1 MCQQFHQFL
10 RSEESKILLSK
21 IKHIQIKKIIYI
33 YFGFLIICSFFGKSY
48 GNDAK
53 EDYFFEV
60 QFGNLIVGK
69 TKVSLIKDEKKLRV
83 KAKTKTAGFLNTF
96 YEYQGELSSW
106 SLKNG
111 ASWKPHKF
119 TTNGF
124 FKNKNRISE
133 LNWDKDN
140 SVSYKIDP
148 VLDLKEVH
156 DIDKST
162 LNKVIDPLTSIINVI
177 ESIKNTETCD
187 QSFKIFDGRRRYDLK
202 INMKAL
208 EFINLYLEH
217 FNNDDFDSLKSFFAY
232 PLYMNVN
239 GNIITVNESP
249 MEQMKKSSDLGKT
262 EDIEVE
268 VIKETEDQAHVVL
281 RNAKRYNKSGEYVE
295 SVTGFYALH
304 KKGNEWQIIF
314 LSGITYQDQNI

>member
-1 MCQQFHQFL
+1 M
-10 RSEESKILLSK
+10 
-21 IKHIQIKKIIYI
+21 KHIQIKKIIYI
-33 YFGFLIICSFFGKSY
+33 YFGFLIVFSLFGKSY

-69 TKVSLIKDEKKLRV
+69 AEVSLINDEKKILV

-111 ASWKPHKF
+111 EVWKPHKF
-119 TTNGF
+119 STNGF

-156 DIDKST
+156 DIDKPT
-162 LNKVIDPLTSIINVI
+162 LNEVIDPLTSIINVI
-177 ESIKNTETCD
+177 ENIKATKTCD
-187 QSFKIFDGRRRYDLK
+187 QSFKIFDGRRRYDLIIK
-202 INMKAL
+202 TLGK
-208 EFINLYLEH
+208 ENLV
-217 FNNDDFDSLKSFFAY
+217 NDRPKSFSGNVTTCGVKMIPIGGHRLKSKWKPKQDKFSDFKIY
-232 PLYMNVN
+232 FGKISSGLLFPVRMNLERWF
-239 GNIITVNESP
+239 GTV
-249 MEQMKKSSDLGKT
+249 
-262 EDIEVE
+262 
-268 VIKETEDQAHVVL
+268 VVRL
-281 RNAKRYNKSGEYVE
+281 INK
-295 SVTGFYALH
+295 
-304 KKGNEWQIIF
+304 NM
-314 LSGITYQDQNI
+314 

>member
-1 MCQQFHQFL
+1 
-10 RSEESKILLSK
+10 
-21 IKHIQIKKIIYI
+21 
-33 YFGFLIICSFFGKSY
+33 LIVFSLFGKSY

-69 TKVSLIKDEKKLRV
+69 AEVSLINDEKKILV

-111 ASWKPHKF
+111 EAWKPHKF
-119 TTNGF
+119 STNGF

-156 DIDKST
+156 DIDKPT
-162 LNKVIDPLTSIINVI
+162 LNEVIDPLTSIINVI
-177 ESIKNTETCD
+177 ENIKATKTCD
-187 QSFKIFDGRRRYDLK
+187 QSFKIFDGRRRYDLIIKTLGKENLVNDRPKSFSGNVTTCGVKMIPIGGHRLKSKWKPKQDKFSDFK
-202 INMKAL
+202 IYFGKISSGL
-208 EFINLYLEH
+208 LFPVRINLERW
-217 FNNDDFDSLKSFFAY
+217 F
-232 PLYMNVN
+232 
-239 GNIITVNESP
+239 GTV
-249 MEQMKKSSDLGKT
+249 
-262 EDIEVE
+262 
-268 VIKETEDQAHVVL
+268 VVRL
-281 RNAKRYNKSGEYVE
+281 INK
-295 SVTGFYALH
+295 
-304 KKGNEWQIIF
+304 NM
-314 LSGITYQDQNI
+314 

>member
-1 MCQQFHQFL
+1 MYQQFHQFL
-10 RSEESKILLSK
+10 LSEESKLLLSK
-21 IKHIQIKKIIYI
+21 IKHIQIKKFIYI
-33 YFGFLIICSFFGKSY
+33 YFGFLIIFSFFGKSY

-69 TKVSLIKDEKKLRV
+69 AEVSLIKDEKKLRV

-111 ASWKPHKF
+111 KAWKPHKF
-119 TTNGF
+119 STNGF

-133 LNWDKDN
+133 LSWDKDN

-148 VLDLKEVH
+148 VLDLNEVH

-177 ESIKNTETCD
+177 ESIKNTKTCD
-187 QSFKIFDGRRRYDLK
+187 QSFKIFDGRRRYDLIIK
-202 INMKAL
+202 TLGK
-208 EFINLYLEH
+208 ENLV
-217 FNNDDFDSLKSFFAY
+217 NDRPKSFSGNVTICGVKMIPIGGHRLKSKWKPKQDKF
-232 PLYMNVN
+232 
-239 GNIITVNESP
+239 
-249 MEQMKKSSDLGKT
+249 SDFKIYFGKT
-262 EDIEVE
+262 SSGLLFPVRMNLERWFG
-268 VIKETEDQAHVVL
+268 TVVVRL
-281 RNAKRYNKSGEYVE
+281 INK
-295 SVTGFYALH
+295 
-304 KKGNEWQIIF
+304 NM
-314 LSGITYQDQNI
+314 

>member
-1 MCQQFHQFL
+1 MYQQFHQFL
-10 RSEESKILLSK
+10 RSEESKVLLSK
-21 IKHIQIKKIIYI
+21 TNHVQIKKIIYI
-33 YFGFLIICSFFGKSY
+33 FFGFLIVFSLFGKSY

-69 TKVSLIKDEKKLRV
+69 TKVSLIKDKKKLRV
-83 KAKTKTAGFLNTF
+83 KAKTKTVGFLNTF

-111 ASWKPHKF
+111 VSWKPHKF

-156 DIDKST
+156 DIDKPT
-162 LNKVIDPLTSIINVI
+162 LNEVIDPLTSIINVI
-177 ESIKNTETCD
+177 ENIKATKTCD
-187 QSFKIFDGRRRYDLK
+187 QSFKIFDGRRRYDLIIK
-202 INMKAL
+202 SLGK
-208 EFINLYLEH
+208 ENLK
-217 FNNDDFDSLKSFFAY
+217 NDRPKSFSGNVTICGVKMIPIGGHRLKSKWKPKQDKFSDFKIY
-232 PLYMNVN
+232 FGKISSGLLFPVRMNLERWF
-239 GNIITVNESP
+239 GTV
-249 MEQMKKSSDLGKT
+249 
-262 EDIEVE
+262 
-268 VIKETEDQAHVVL
+268 VVRL
-281 RNAKRYNKSGEYVE
+281 INK
-295 SVTGFYALH
+295 
-304 KKGNEWQIIF
+304 NM
-314 LSGITYQDQNI
+314 

>member
-33 YFGFLIICSFFGKSY
+33 YFGFLIVFSLLGKSY
-48 GNDAK
+48 GKVAK
-53 EDYFFEV
+53 QDYFFEV

-69 TKVSLIKDEKKLRV
+69 AEVSLINDEKKILV

-111 ASWKPHKF
+111 EVWKPHKF
-119 TTNGF
+119 STNGF

-156 DIDKST
+156 DIDKPT
-162 LNKVIDPLTSIINVI
+162 LNEVIDPLTSIINVI
-177 ESIKNTETCD
+177 ENIKATKTCD
-187 QSFKIFDGRRRYDLK
+187 QSFKIFDGRRRYDLIIKTLGKENLVNDRPKSFSGNVTTCGVKMIPIGGHRLKSKWKPKQDKFSDFK
-202 INMKAL
+202 IYFGKISSGL
-208 EFINLYLEH
+208 LFPVRINLERW
-217 FNNDDFDSLKSFFAY
+217 F
-232 PLYMNVN
+232 
-239 GNIITVNESP
+239 GTV
-249 MEQMKKSSDLGKT
+249 
-262 EDIEVE
+262 
-268 VIKETEDQAHVVL
+268 VVRL
-281 RNAKRYNKSGEYVE
+281 INK
-295 SVTGFYALH
+295 
-304 KKGNEWQIIF
+304 NM
-314 LSGITYQDQNI
+314 

>member
-1 MCQQFHQFL
+1 MYQQFHQFL

-33 YFGFLIICSFFGKSY
+33 YFGFLIIFSFFGKSY

-69 TKVSLIKDEKKLRV
+69 AEVSLIKDEKKLRV

-111 ASWKPHKF
+111 KAWKPHKF
-119 TTNGF
+119 STNGF

-133 LNWDKDN
+133 LSWDKDN

-202 INMKAL
+202 IKNLGKENL
-208 EFINLYLEH
+208 IN
-217 FNNDDFDSLKSFFAY
+217 DRPKSFSG
-232 PLYMNVN
+232 NVTIC
-239 GNIITVNESP
+239 GVKMIPI
-249 MEQMKKSSDLGKT
+249 G
-262 EDIEVE
+262 
-268 VIKETEDQAHVVL
+268 
-281 RNAKRYNKSGEYVE
+281 G
-295 SVTGFYALH
+295 TG
-304 KKGNEWQIIF
+304 
-314 LSGITYQDQNI
+314 

>member
-33 YFGFLIICSFFGKSY
+33 YFGFLIVFSLFGKSY

-69 TKVSLIKDEKKLRV
+69 AEVSLIKDEKKLRV
-83 KAKTKTAGFLNTF
+83 KAKTKTAGFLNAF
-96 YEYQGELSSW
+96 YEYQGELISW

-111 ASWKPHKF
+111 EVWKSHKF
-119 TTNGF
+119 STNGF

-140 SVSYKIDP
+140 LVSYKIDP

-162 LNKVIDPLTSIINVI
+162 LDEVIDPLTSIINVI
-177 ESIKNTETCD
+177 ENIKATKTCD
-187 QSFKIFDGRRRYDLK
+187 QSFKIFDGRRRYDLITK
-202 INMKAL
+202 SLGK
-208 EFINLYLEH
+208 ENLK
-217 FNNDDFDSLKSFFAY
+217 NDRPKSFSGNVTICGVKMIPIGGHRLKSKWKPKQDKFSDFKIY
-232 PLYMNVN
+232 FGKISSGLLFPVRMNLERWF
-239 GNIITVNESP
+239 GTV
-249 MEQMKKSSDLGKT
+249 
-262 EDIEVE
+262 
-268 VIKETEDQAHVVL
+268 VVRL
-281 RNAKRYNKSGEYVE
+281 INK
-295 SVTGFYALH
+295 
-304 KKGNEWQIIF
+304 NM
-314 LSGITYQDQNI
+314 